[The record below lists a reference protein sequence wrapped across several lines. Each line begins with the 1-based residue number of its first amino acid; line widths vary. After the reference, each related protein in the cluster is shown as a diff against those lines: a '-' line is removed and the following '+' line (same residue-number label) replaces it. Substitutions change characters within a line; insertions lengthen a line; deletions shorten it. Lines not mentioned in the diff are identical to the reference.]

1 MDIFYSVVQR
11 AHVLAG
17 SIALLSFLW
26 VFIELYV
33 AGERLHLP
41 RLRAAAVLGTVFLV
55 VTWVVGGYLYV
66 QLFEPIE
73 ERIEAG
79 PFPWVYAV
87 LFDWK
92 EHVFHFLP
100 FVGLSIAVLFSQVGD
115 RVAAEG
121 GLRRA
126 ILVLTFL
133 LVVVMAL
140 LAAVGATVAATGRLN
155 LME

>member
-17 SIALLSFLW
+17 SLALLSFLW

-33 AGERLHLP
+33 AGERSHLP
-41 RLRAAAVLGTVFLV
+41 RLRAAAILGTVFLV

-73 ERIEAG
+73 ERIETG

-100 FVGLSIAVLFSQVGD
+100 FVGLSIAVLFSKAGD
-115 RVAAEG
+115 RIVADG

-126 ILVLTFL
+126 VLTLTFL
-133 LVVVMAL
+133 LVVVIAL
-140 LAAVGATVAATGRLN
+140 LAVVGATVAATGRLN

>member
-1 MDIFYSVVQR
+1 VDIFYSVVQR

-17 SIALLSFLW
+17 SIALLGFLW

-33 AGERLHLP
+33 AGEKSHLP
-41 RLRAAAVLGTVFLV
+41 RLRTAAALGTVFLA

-66 QLFEPIE
+66 RLFDPLEG
-73 ERIEAG
+73 RIEAG

-100 FVGLSIAVLFSQVGD
+100 FVGLSIATVLSKVGD
-115 RVAAEG
+115 RVAADR

-126 ILVLTFL
+126 VLVLISL
-133 LVVVMAL
+133 LVVVLAL
-140 LAAVGATVAATGRLN
+140 LAVVGSIVAATGRLN